1 MSIYLLVFLACL
13 PLSLVKITST
23 LLVSPFTFYMV
34 FMEMSIESS
43 IHTHTPPHT
52 HPPARGRQIT
62 QGQSYAQ
69 SRKSE
74 SYDRRIKAVGAV
86 FETMVT

>member
-43 IHTHTPPHT
+43 IHTHT